1 MLSAVLADPASVLCY
16 SARLLRPFVSVLS
29 ESGSLD
35 PSAARSLAAIDP
47 DTRVPIGTVERQ
59 LRLAIE
65 ITGDVD
71 LGLRAGASMSIGDC
85 SALDYATSTAAN
97 VREAVETAM
106 RYMRLANEAL
116 RMRLSLDAERAVLVM
131 DSALP
136 MQRASA
142 DFMMAGFYGCHVRSW
157 PHGESRVVCMFAHP
171 KPAQLAAYERA
182 FAGATLEFGAPFYGF
197 SFARATLELPLE
209 SADPRLH
216 EMATKY
222 ASLVLSTLPAEPG
235 TLSAEVRRLLP
246 SELAQGRATAE
257 AMARRLHMSLRT
269 LGRRLEAEG
278 TSYKQILDEVR
289 HKLALHHLSRSDISI
304 PEVACL
310 LGFADVTTFHRA
322 FKRWTHSTPGAYRAA
337 QRREPLRTLAV
348 DLAGA
353 LRKPAS

>member
-1 MLSAVLADPASVLCY
+1 MVADPASVLCY
-16 SARLLRPFVSVLS
+16 SARLVRPFVSVLL
-29 ESGSLD
+29 ESGSLTPD
-35 PSAARSLAAIDP
+35 AAERLSAIDP
-47 DTRVPIGTVERQ
+47 DTRVPIGIVEHQ
-59 LRLAIE
+59 LRMAID

-71 LGLRAGASMSIGDC
+71 LGLRAGACMSIGDC

-116 RMRLSLDAERAVLVM
+116 RIRLSIEGERAVLAM
-131 DSALP
+131 ESALP

-142 DFMMAGFYGCHVRSW
+142 DFLMAGFYTCHVRSW
-157 PHGESRVVCMFAHP
+157 PHGTSRVVCMFAHP
-171 KPAQLAAYERA
+171 KPARLAEYERA
-182 FAGATLEFGAPFYGF
+182 FVGAELEFEAPFYGF
-197 SFARATLELPLE
+197 SFARSTLDLPLE

-222 ASLVLSTLPAEPG
+222 ASLVLSTLPSEPG

-246 SELAQGRATAE
+246 SELAQGRATAQ

-278 TSYKQILDEVR
+278 TSYKLILDEVR

-322 FKRWTHSTPGAYRAA
+322 FKRWTQSTPGAYRAT
-337 QRREPLRTLAV
+337 QQSTPLRTLSV
-348 DLAGA
+348 DLTAV